1 MRFLAKITSSCH
13 TCMLIELFHIGI
25 SVVRTVGRSGGRT
38 VTRLSLFL
46 GCKYRMHRLPNF
58 LTHGARF
65 ARPRAPL
72 KLHHEKTQMG
82 RESSKEWSVSLVD
95 KGRLFFTKLRNSKFT
110 EFLPRPI
117 GAICL
122 FWNPTKQRSF
132 WRIFR
137 YILYSIVKKIMFLK
151 GNLCISK
158 YFILEVLYI
167 LRSAWAPWFEICVE

>member
-1 MRFLAKITSSCH
+1 MRFPAKITSSCH
-13 TCMLIELFHIGI
+13 TCMLIELFHIGM

-82 RESSKEWSVSLVD
+82 RESSKEWSV
-95 KGRLFFTKLRNSKFT
+95 FFSWQRKAFLYQIEEFKIHQIFTTADRSDLPVLKPNQAAKLLKNFQVP
-110 EFLPRPI
+110 FV
-117 GAICL
+117 
-122 FWNPTKQRSF
+122 
-132 WRIFR
+132 
-137 YILYSIVKKIMFLK
+137 LYSQENYVLK
-151 GNLCISK
+151 RK
-158 YFILEVLYI
+158 FMYF
-167 LRSAWAPWFEICVE
+167 

>member
-1 MRFLAKITSSCH
+1 MRFPAKITSSCH
-13 TCMLIELFHIGI
+13 TCMLIELFHIGM

-82 RESSKEWSVSLVD
+82 RESSKEWSV
-95 KGRLFFTKLRNSKFT
+95 FFSWQRKAFLYQIE
-110 EFLPRPI
+110 EFKI
-117 GAICL
+117 H
-122 FWNPTKQRSF
+122 
-132 WRIFR
+132 RIFTTADR
-137 YILYSIVKKIMFLK
+137 SDLPVLKPNQAAKLLKNFQVHFVLYSQENYVFKRKFM
-151 GNLCISK
+151 
-158 YFILEVLYI
+158 YF
-167 LRSAWAPWFEICVE
+167 

>member
-1 MRFLAKITSSCH
+1 MRFPAKITSSCH
-13 TCMLIELFHIGI
+13 TCMLIELFHIGM

-58 LTHGARF
+58 LTHSARF

-82 RESSKEWSVSLVD
+82 RESSKEWSV
-95 KGRLFFTKLRNSKFT
+95 FFSWQRKAFLYQIEEFKIHQIFT
-110 EFLPRPI
+110 TADRR
-117 GAICL
+117 ICL

-158 YFILEVLYI
+158 YFILEALYI

>member
-1 MRFLAKITSSCH
+1 MRFPAKITSSCH
-13 TCMLIELFHIGI
+13 TCMLIELFHIGM

-82 RESSKEWSVSLVD
+82 RESSKEWSV
-95 KGRLFFTKLRNSKFT
+95 FFSWQRKAFLYQIE
-110 EFLPRPI
+110 EFKI
-117 GAICL
+117 H
-122 FWNPTKQRSF
+122 
-132 WRIFR
+132 RIFTTADR
-137 YILYSIVKKIMFLK
+137 SDLPVLK
-151 GNLCISK
+151 PNQAAKLLKNFQVHFVLHSQENYVFK
-158 YFILEVLYI
+158 RKFMYF
-167 LRSAWAPWFEICVE
+167 

>member
-1 MRFLAKITSSCH
+1 MRFPAKITSSCH
-13 TCMLIELFHIGI
+13 TCMLIELFYIGM

-82 RESSKEWSVSLVD
+82 RESSKEWSV
-95 KGRLFFTKLRNSKFT
+95 FFSWQRKAFLYQIE
-110 EFLPRPI
+110 EFKI
-117 GAICL
+117 H
-122 FWNPTKQRSF
+122 
-132 WRIFR
+132 RIFTTADR
-137 YILYSIVKKIMFLK
+137 SDLPVLKPNQAAKLLKNFQVHFVLYSQENYVFKRKFM
-151 GNLCISK
+151 
-158 YFILEVLYI
+158 YF
-167 LRSAWAPWFEICVE
+167 